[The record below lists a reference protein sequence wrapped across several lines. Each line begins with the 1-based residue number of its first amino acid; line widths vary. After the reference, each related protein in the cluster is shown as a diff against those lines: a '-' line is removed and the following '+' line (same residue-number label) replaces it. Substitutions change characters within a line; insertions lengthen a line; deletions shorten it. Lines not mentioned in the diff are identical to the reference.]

1 MAGEGLS
8 IRQKK
13 NPNVR
18 FPTQLTKDSVLG
30 AALVLLPRLVEKD
43 FRGASGLAQV
53 LHLPTD
59 GGNLYLGQFYQTRY
73 CVTASTCPG
82 ALRLEWSR

>member
-1 MAGEGLS
+1 MAGKGLS

-18 FPTQLTKDSVLG
+18 FPTRLTKDSVLG
-30 AALVLLPRLVEKD
+30 AALVLLPRRVEKD

-59 GGNLYLGQFYQTRY
+59 GGNLYLGHFYQTR
-73 CVTASTCPG
+73 
-82 ALRLEWSR
+82 